1 MNKVL
6 STFKILLIIFF
17 IVFTITITTY
27 SLVMIFGYD
36 SEDSSQWISF
46 LGSIIGGAFT
56 LIGVLWTIKYEEKMR
71 ISENKPILYINP
83 DITFDIDNKNKL
95 LNFKFKI
102 SNSGNGIAYSINVE
116 PIEKNI
122 IRDKNS
128 FIGYLPSGKE
138 IESCFLFQ
146 YKDELDL
153 LNFSTFSHE
162 FKISFDSFYKCN
174 DSLYIYINPFSD
186 ELFNK
191 HKKLFEKY
199 SF

>member
-1 MNKVL
+1 MNKRL
-6 STFKILLIIFF
+6 KFILLIIISISILTPLIFLLLSN
-17 IVFTITITTY
+17 IGTIE
-27 SLVMIFGYD
+27 
-36 SEDSSQWISF
+36 SEDGRTIVSYC
-46 LGSIIGGAFT
+46 GSIIGGAFT

-71 ISENKPILYINP
+71 ISENKPILFINP
-83 DITFDIDNKNKL
+83 DITFDVDDKNKL

-102 SNSGNGIAYSINVE
+102 SNSGKGIAYSINIE

-128 FIGYLPSGKE
+128 FIDYLPSGKE

-146 YKDELDL
+146 YKEELDL

-162 FKISFDSFYKCN
+162 FKISYDSFYKCD
-174 DSLYIYINPFSD
+174 DSLHIYINPFSN